1 MRGVRLAVV
10 GPVFLGI
17 RWGGGEE
24 TPPPC
29 QAAPGVPGHDPP
41 RSKALWGDG
50 WRAYDAMFRMYQWFH
65 QVSEDRY
72 VSHWTGALEQ
82 LLLSP
87 PSSS

>member
-1 MRGVRLAVV
+1 MGGVRLAVV

-41 RSKALWGDG
+41 PSKALWGDG
-50 WRAYDAMFRMYQWFH
+50 WRAYDAMFR
-65 QVSEDRY
+65 
-72 VSHWTGALEQ
+72 Q
-82 LLLSP
+82 LAATNDTIDWSRLN
-87 PSSS
+87 PSLYATTFMMQQGG